1 MATILLVVIFIAFIG
16 LGIPDSL
23 LGAAWPAMNREFGV
37 PLASASYVT
46 LIISGGTVV
55 ASLISD
61 RLIRRLGT
69 GWVTV
74 LSTALTAGALLG
86 FSLSHNL
93 LWLCLFAVPLGLG
106 AGAIDCALN
115 NYVALHYR
123 ATHMNFL
130 HCFYGIGVSLSPYLM
145 SLALADAANWR
156 KGYHIVFFFQLAIT
170 AVTLLALPL
179 WKRLG
184 QSATTAAAPETQ
196 RLTFGQILKIP
207 TVRLVWLIFFG
218 SCAIE
223 YVCGTWGSSYLVN
236 AKGVAVDTAARII
249 TFYYVGMALGRFLS
263 GVLANRVPSWA
274 LIRWGQALV
283 LVAIALL
290 FLPLPPAVAGASLF
304 LIGLGNGP
312 VFPNLLH
319 LTPRNFG
326 EAKSQSIMG
335 TQMAASYIGIMFMP
349 PLFGL
354 LAQRFSVTLFP
365 YFLLALFVAMI
376 AAAVLLIRSLKQQGR
391 Y

>member
-1 MATILLVVIFIAFIG
+1 M
-16 LGIPDSL
+16 
-23 LGAAWPAMNREFGV
+23 
-37 PLASASYVT
+37 
-46 LIISGGTVV
+46 V

-170 AVTLLALPL
+170 AVTLFCPAPME
-179 WKRLG
+179 
-184 QSATTAAAPETQ
+184 AAAKRYHDAVPETQ
-196 RLTFGQILKIP
+196 RLTFGEILKIP

-290 FLPLPPAVAGASLF
+290 FLPSAPSGCRHKPVPNRAGQRAGIPQFAPSHAKELRR
-304 LIGLGNGP
+304 GQVP
-312 VFPNLLH
+312 VHHGYPDGR
-319 LTPRNFG
+319 TPHR
-326 EAKSQSIMG
+326 
-335 TQMAASYIGIMFMP
+335 YH
-349 PLFGL
+349 
-354 LAQRFSVTLFP
+354 VH
-365 YFLLALFVAMI
+365 
-376 AAAVLLIRSLKQQGR
+376 AAALWPVGPAL
-391 Y
+391 